1 MKAKET
7 ELTKATQEAQ
17 LVKNANQARM
27 ERLNLMVKKVA
38 ELEAANK
45 QALSEKETL
54 KTSVEQLK
62 SAETQANAKNK
73 AETEALQK
81 SLQEKVEKLNADI
94 KNFREQNNKLR
105 ALGKFNTSLLPVPY
119 LSNKLTF

>member
-62 SAETQANAKNK
+62 SAETQANAKSK

-105 ALGKFNTSLLPVPY
+105 ALGKFNTSLLP
-119 LSNKLTF
+119 